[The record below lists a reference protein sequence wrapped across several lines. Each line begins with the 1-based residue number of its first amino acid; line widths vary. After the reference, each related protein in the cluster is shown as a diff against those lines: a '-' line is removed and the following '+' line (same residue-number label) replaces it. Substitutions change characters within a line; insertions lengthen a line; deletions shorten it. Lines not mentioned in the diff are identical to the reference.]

1 MLVPE
6 RREVTLEE
14 ANDLV
19 RRFELYWESLY
30 GDALYGVRGGVPVSD
45 RGLPS
50 ISDESQQLLEEL
62 EDVNNSTSY
71 LVIVKDSVR
80 KYGLIILN
88 PLGDLVRMNTY
99 HNGVIQELLDWS
111 FIELRGTS
119 NGLPDYFGRL
129 ESDDNIGAVI
139 ALTPSGLTAARAFL
153 AEGDG

>member
-1 MLVPE
+1 MWVPE
-6 RREVTLEE
+6 NREITLEE
-14 ANDLV
+14 ACDLV
-19 RRFELYWESLY
+19 HRFGLYWKSLY
-30 GDALYGVRGGVPVSD
+30 GDSLYGLRNGVPMSD

-50 ISDESQQLLEEL
+50 ISDEARQLLEEL
-62 EDVNNSTSY
+62 EDVNDSTSY
-71 LVIVKDSVR
+71 LVIASDTVR

-111 FIELRGTS
+111 FIELRGTP

-129 ESDDNIGAVI
+129 ELDANIGAVI
-139 ALTPSGLTAARAFL
+139 VLTPSGLTAARAFL